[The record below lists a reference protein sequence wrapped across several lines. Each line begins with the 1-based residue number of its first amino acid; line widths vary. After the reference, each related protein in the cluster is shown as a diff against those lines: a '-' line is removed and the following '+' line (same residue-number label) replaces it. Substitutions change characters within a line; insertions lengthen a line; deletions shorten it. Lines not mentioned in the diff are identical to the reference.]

1 MDKTAKESDK
11 LGKSADDYA
20 AKLSNARQ
28 VAGGIVLGGTVAA
41 LGAST
46 KAAGELA
53 EAQAKTNA
61 VFGESAGIIND
72 FAEGAT
78 EALALSKREALES
91 ASTFGNL
98 FTQMGVGPLSRP
110 RCRSR

>member
-1 MDKTAKESDK
+1 MSAVDKAVDKTAKRATS

-28 VAGGIVLGGTVAA
+28 VAGGIVLGGTVAV

-61 VFGESAGIIND
+61 VF
-72 FAEGAT
+72 
-78 EALALSKREALES
+78 R
-91 ASTFGNL
+91 
-98 FTQMGVGPLSRP
+98 GVGGDHQSV
-110 RCRSR
+110 C